1 MLVALLLAFTTGAHA
16 GVARHHRTT
25 ETKTKSRL
33 IARDRRCGPPCG
45 GGKKLSDCHR
55 DLAGTWSD
63 VSTLAACTELCQ
75 RCDQCRF
82 VSYSARQREC
92 QWNRHC
98 APQTTFAKS
107 HRSFHAYGV
116 RRGAHAYNMST
127 GISSYTSFV
136 APLDTTMLSD
146 GILGAQADPRL
157 SCFMQTA
164 ARRPVTIGALGGSI
178 TAGSGLN
185 VASRGGGPRW
195 LYPKRLVAWLAARWP
210 HQANAS
216 LLNLGIPGTGPT
228 MFALCLQ
235 SLLAAPPDL
244 VLLEFGIN
252 AAAAELRWFEVLLR
266 VLRRAQVDP
275 NPNPSPSPRVS
286 PNLIQP

>member
-1 MLVALLLAFTTGAHA
+1 M
-16 GVARHHRTT
+16 
-25 ETKTKSRL
+25 

-45 GGKKLSDCHR
+45 GGKNLSDCTR

-63 VSTLAACTELCQ
+63 VSTLAACTALCQ

-92 QWNRHC
+92 AWNRHC
-98 APQTTFAKS
+98 APQTTFARS
-107 HRSFHAYGV
+107 HRGFHAYGV

-127 GISSYTSFV
+127 SN

-146 GILGAQADPRL
+146 GVLGAQADPRL
-157 SCFMQTA
+157 SCFVQTA

-178 TAGSGLN
+178 TAGSGLYA
-185 VASRGGGPRW
+185 ASRGGGQRW
-195 LYPKRLVAWLAARWP
+195 LYPKRLVAWLTARWP
-210 HQANAS
+210 HRANAS
-216 LLNLGIPGTGPT
+216 LLNLGVPGTGPT
-228 MFALCLQ
+228 MFALCLA

-275 NPNPSPSPRVS
+275 YPSPSPRQN